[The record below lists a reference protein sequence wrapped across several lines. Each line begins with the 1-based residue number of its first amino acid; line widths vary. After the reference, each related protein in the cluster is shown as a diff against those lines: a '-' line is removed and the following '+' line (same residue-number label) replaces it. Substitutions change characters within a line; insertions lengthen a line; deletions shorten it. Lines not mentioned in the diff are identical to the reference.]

1 MPTGYFIPFGKH
13 PMGPFKVIAKEGRY
27 MKSIFKKYYSK
38 FKQLEFLQPIKPA
51 WRNLRRWFIARTTPL
66 PKAPKNTHGN
76 ADQGDILDVYF
87 NHKLEAF
94 LNHKDSFISFKI
106 DPKPLVSIIVLT
118 YNKAAL
124 LLECLQSVVNHTHDS
139 YEIIIADNA
148 STDRTNEL
156 LDRIENAIILRNS
169 ENLDF
174 IRGNNAA
181 SKHAHGKYLLFLN
194 HDTSVLPGWCD
205 ELYYV
210 LETRT
215 EVGAVGAKLIHMD
228 GRLQESGCLV
238 RKDGS
243 TWGYGRSHANPNACE
258 FNHVREVDFCSG
270 AALMVRTELFRTLN
284 GFDERYNPAYF
295 EDVDLC
301 MSIKKM
307 GYKVLVQPRSAVLH
321 RENGNLSGRAFKLCQ
336 INAPLFKKKFELEL
350 SLLQEEESTLHARD
364 KKRGR
369 NILVMDDYVPDPARG
384 AGMPRTKKILL
395 DLATLGHK
403 VTYIP
408 LTDTASH
415 QATVKELQLHGIEI
429 FHGHFDLE
437 SILEERRGYYDTIMV
452 CKPHH
457 AEPMLWRM
465 RKLFPKAHLIYDTE
479 AIIFQRELDRA
490 LIEGKSIAPD
500 HLADLKNREFAIM
513 KQADTVLVV
522 SEADSKTVLESLQG
536 TRVAIYGHPI
546 KTNENAPGYEARKN
560 LLFVGGLSD
569 AHAPN
574 VDALEHFL
582 KESWPEISTQLPDCK
597 MIIVGANPCKRIIAA
612 AEKTA
617 QLMGRVEDLQ
627 PLYDQARIVICPLRF
642 GAGIALKLA
651 EAMAQGV
658 PSVASIAAGKGF
670 GIQDGSVVAIAE
682 NFQTFISEV
691 VRLYSNK
698 EEWEQRQQKALAYA
712 REHFSPEILREELQK
727 LLPLP

>member
-1 MPTGYFIPFGKH
+1 
-13 PMGPFKVIAKEGRY
+13 
-27 MKSIFKKYYSK
+27 MKSLVKKYYSQL
-38 FKQLEFLQPIKPA
+38 KQLEFLQPIKPA

-66 PKAPKNTHGN
+66 PKAPKNNHGN

-87 NHKLEAF
+87 NHKLDAF
-94 LNHKDSFISFKI
+94 LNHKDSCISFKI
-106 DPKPLVSIIVLT
+106 AGKPLVSIIVLT

-156 LDRIENAIILRNS
+156 LDRIENAIVLRNS

-205 ELYYV
+205 ELSQ
-210 LETRT
+210 LMESRN

-228 GRLQESGCLV
+228 GRLQESGCMV

-243 TWGYGRSHANPNACE
+243 TWGYGRSNSNPNACE

-270 AALMVRTELFRTLN
+270 AALMVRADLFRTLN

-301 MSIKKM
+301 MSIKRL
-307 GYKVLVQPRSAVLH
+307 GYKVLVQPHSAVLH

-336 INAPLFKKKFELEL
+336 ANLPIFKKKFEREL
-350 SLLQEEESTLHARD
+350 SLLQEEESALHARD
-364 KKRGR
+364 KKIGR
-369 NILVMDDYVPDPARG
+369 NILIMDDYVPDPSRG

-395 DLATLGHK
+395 DLASLGHN

-408 LTDTASH
+408 LTDTATH
-415 QATVKELQLHGIEI
+415 GATVKELQLNGIEI
-429 FHGHFDLE
+429 FHGSFDLE
-437 SILEERRGYYDTIMV
+437 TLLRERHGFYDTIMV

-465 RKLFPKAHLIYDTE
+465 RKHFPKAHLIYDTE

-490 LIEGKSIAPD
+490 LIERKSIAPD

-522 SEADSKTVLESLQG
+522 SEADKKIVLEGLQG
-536 TRVAIYGHPI
+536 KRVTIYGHPMEA
-546 KTNENAPGYEARKN
+546 NENAPGYDARKN
-560 LLFVGGLSD
+560 LLFVGGLTD

-574 VDALEHFL
+574 VDALEHYL
-582 KESWPEISTQLPDCK
+582 KESWPEISNQLPDCK

-612 AEKTA
+612 AGKTA
-617 QLMGRVEDLQ
+617 QLLGRVENLQ
-627 PLYDQARIVICPLRF
+627 PLYDQARVVICPLRF
-642 GAGIALKLA
+642 GAGIPLKLA
-651 EAMAQGV
+651 EAMAHGV
-658 PSVASIAAGKGF
+658 PSVASIAAGRGF
-670 GIQDGSVVAIAE
+670 GIQDGSVVSIAE
-682 NFQTFISEV
+682 NFETFINEV
-691 VRLYSNK
+691 VQLYSNK
-698 EEWEQRQQKALAYA
+698 EVWEQRQYKALAYA
-712 REHFSPEILREELQK
+712 REHFSPEVVREELEK
-727 LLPLP
+727 LLSLPKSEKKIAA